1 MPAASSSRVYRD
13 SDNHTQPHA
22 LHSHQKPAARSP
34 AGAKPTAP
42 GRARPG
48 EPGEAPSSHPQLW
61 LQSPSAPG
69 VTPLKGPGTL
79 LCPDRRH
86 SLCRTGANPGRGSA
100 SPPRRSPPVCPEKDG
115 AGEPTPTTQDPEP
128 CPRTHAHPRPRDP
141 PASSAGIPSTRQRA
155 RRGLG
160 TQQGDENEGLVPKAL
175 CPRGSAR
182 RPPRPDTARP
192 TAAPS
197 QPAGPT
203 DNGAARE
210 LWAAVRRGHNQGNGL
225 GVSKGKGTG
234 PGGGRGEPAAA
245 GLGPRL
251 G

>member
-1 MPAASSSRVYRD
+1 M
-13 SDNHTQPHA
+13 
-22 LHSHQKPAARSP
+22 
-34 AGAKPTAP
+34 
-42 GRARPG
+42 
-48 EPGEAPSSHPQLW
+48 
-61 LQSPSAPG
+61 
-69 VTPLKGPGTL
+69 KGPGTL

-128 CPRTHAHPRPRDP
+128 CPKTHAHPRPRDP
-141 PASSAGIPSTRQRA
+141 PASSAGIPSTQQRA
-155 RRGLG
+155 RQGLG
-160 TQQGDENEGLVPKAL
+160 TQQGDQNEGLVPKAL
-175 CPRGSAR
+175 CPQGSAR

-234 PGGGRGEPAAA
+234 PARRAGGARSCRAGAETRLSRVSSRVGPQLTQETQAGGGGGPRGCSL
-245 GLGPRL
+245 LGPAPLCTRVAVQCHR
-251 G
+251 GPCAWNGGPWSQYG